1 MALGPMNNLS
11 RISELLSLSADCQ
24 DWGIEN
30 SDGSRLVEF
39 IEFAENLVPENTWEL
54 EGVIELVMESFE
66 DVSEGQQV
74 NTALRDRM
82 VQLVRARGSDFPV
95 TLAHWRSHYSSVNW
109 RFMSIIHEALG
120 A

>member
-1 MALGPMNNLS
+1 MNKLS
-11 RISELLSLSADCQ
+11 RISEMLSLSADCH

-30 SDGSRLVEF
+30 SNGSRLVEF

-66 DVSEGQQV
+66 EVSERQQV
-74 NTALRDRM
+74 NTALRDRV
-82 VQLVRARGSDFPV
+82 VQLVRARASDFPV
-95 TLAHWRSHYSSVNW
+95 TLAHWRSNYSSANW
-109 RFMSIIHEALG
+109 RFMAIIHEALG